1 MYKYDKFWVLFAIG
15 TALVVA
21 GFAYSPSIPLP
32 DGDGILYLLSALSQG
47 LAAIFALVFTITI
60 FGAQMMGKFTSI
72 DQILDKWTKILMIAF
87 SIGIILP
94 LMQLRT
100 DKDLI
105 NLDFID
111 AANLSLAIDL
121 GLATFCVLSIIPYLM
136 RVNKILK
143 YEGGVSKLTEDASEA
158 IDFNRKAILLN
169 RICELVEICESSINE
184 KREHETIKII
194 NIIKN
199 LGKSTIDKGWGDI
212 ASDTFD
218 GITKVGI
225 KSIEKKLPNLTIKVI
240 NALKE
245 MAIRSQYQS
254 IIEIKK
260 TGMSGGLNNATQS
273 AVEGL
278 AKIADYSTKKS
289 NDDTVSASLTA
300 MVIIGIRNLSNKS
313 LGAGLE
319 GLIAIRLME
328 VANEVYLIDKR
339 RFKKSIE
346 LSLINLWII
355 GAFVSKRSSELAK
368 HMAKLIRDSNKQV
381 IDDLFNGNEICSK
394 VELIF
399 SIEENQFA
407 LFIINYHDLPL
418 ELKEELDS
426 FEKLPFELKDELK
439 NFRELYGESDSFT
452 FIWDDILGKHKEKF
466 IKLLQ
471 IYGLNWID
479 NATFEKNN
487 NVIKAFTDDNSLL
500 LKLDDNK
507 TKVIL
512 EIDDGRIVDFKLKID
527 DGQLIFY

>member
-1 MYKYDKFWVLFAIG
+1 MFRYDKFWVFFAIG
-15 TALVVA
+15 AALIVA

-32 DGDGILYLLSALSQG
+32 DGDEILYLLSALSQG

-72 DQILDKWTKILMIAF
+72 DQIIDKWTKILMLAF

-100 DKDLI
+100 NKDLI
-105 NLDFID
+105 NLDFIA

-136 RVNKILK
+136 RVNAILK

-184 KREHETIKII
+184 TRERETVKII

-199 LGKSTIDKGWGDI
+199 LGKSSIDKGWGDI
-212 ASDTFD
+212 TSDTFD
-218 GITKVGI
+218 GIIKVGL
-225 KSIEKKLPNLTIKVI
+225 KSIEKKLHNPTIEVI

-245 MAIRSQYQS
+245 MAITSQYKS
-254 IIEIKK
+254 IIEIEK
-260 TGMSGGLNNATQS
+260 TGMSGGLNYATMS

-278 AKIADYSTKKS
+278 ANIADNSTKKL
-289 NDDTVSASLTA
+289 NDDAVSASLTA
-300 MVIIGIRNLSNKS
+300 MVIIGIGNLRNKS

-319 GLIAIRLME
+319 GLVVTRLME
-328 VANEVYLIDKR
+328 VANEAYLVDKK

-355 GAFVSKRSSELAK
+355 GAFVSKNSRESAK
-368 HMAKLIRDSNKQV
+368 HMVKLIRDSNKQV
-381 IDDLFNGNEICSK
+381 IADLFNANEICSK

-407 LFIINYHDLPL
+407 LFRINYPDLPS

-439 NFRELYGESDSFT
+439 HFIELCGESDSFT
-452 FIWDDILGKHKEKF
+452 F
-466 IKLLQ
+466 
-471 IYGLNWID
+471 
-479 NATFEKNN
+479 T
-487 NVIKAFTDDNSLL
+487 
-500 LKLDDNK
+500 
-507 TKVIL
+507 
-512 EIDDGRIVDFKLKID
+512 
-527 DGQLIFY
+527 